1 MNLCQFETLK
11 IGLYDYSKDP
21 MIVNIARFYPMNRD
35 KTLRVERKEAE
46 TDIKTFAPLPRKH
59 PPVIVES

>member
-1 MNLCQFETLK
+1 
-11 IGLYDYSKDP
+11 
-21 MIVNIARFYPMNRD
+21 MNRD
-35 KTLRVERKEAE
+35 KTLRVERQEAE